1 MKKIYT
7 LLLFLLCFSGYA
19 QSPEKMTYQAVVR
32 DANNTL
38 LNNQT
43 VWVKISILRSNITGI
58 SVYS

>member
-7 LLLFLLCFSGYA
+7 LLLFFLCFSGYA

-43 VWVKISILRSNITGI
+43 VGV
-58 SVYS
+58 